1 MNSEQLKRLM
11 RLSQRTG
18 TPLIVSEGDDAMVI
32 LDVDHYEALLG
43 LAEEAAG
50 YMESPIDD
58 EPEDPALEVMPPVQ
72 EMSSPEQHSVQDEHI
87 SNDSIQHPAAP
98 IEVSEETGL
107 PNVTSALDED
117 PFAGEEEQFYLEPI
131 D

>member
-32 LDVDHYEALLG
+32 LDVDQYEALLG

-50 YMESPIDD
+50 YMEPAFD
-58 EPEDPALEVMPPVQ
+58 EPDDDPALEVMPPVQ
-72 EMSSPEQHSVQDEHI
+72 EMSSPEHTEVKDEHI
-87 SNDSIQHPAAP
+87 SSDSLQHRAAP
-98 IEVSEETGL
+98 VEVEEEAGL

>member
-11 RLSQRTG
+11 RLSQRSG
-18 TPLIVSEGDDAMVI
+18 TPLIISEGEEAMVI

-43 LAEEAAG
+43 LPSGLDEEYASVG
-50 YMESPIDD
+50 YEEELEMD
-58 EPEDPALEVMPPVQ
+58 DPALEVMPPTVDP
-72 EMSSPEQHSVQDEHI
+72 SPSAEQREPLPK
-87 SNDSIQHPAAP
+87 DSLQHPAAP
-98 IEVSEETGL
+98 VEVEEEEGL
-107 PNVTSALDED
+107 PNVVSALEDD